1 MKKFTVLSLVS
12 AAALIV
18 APVVFAQGVVDG
30 NTNPYHVAGEKL
42 DSGLGDLVAVR
53 RAEASPKAVPTAHSA
68 IPAIDYHVAGEKLDS
83 GLGNMTAYGAPA
95 KNTVARSF

>member
-42 DSGLGDLVAVR
+42 DSGLG
-53 RAEASPKAVPTAHSA
+53 
-68 IPAIDYHVAGEKLDS
+68 
-83 GLGNMTAYGAPA
+83 NMTAYGAPA